1 MSYQTKGDIQMK
13 VVAPKSFTFEG
24 GNRAV
29 LLLHGFTGSTK
40 DVKRLGEYLQKR
52 GYTCHAPMY
61 RGHGGSPEA
70 LLQTTPADWWQDVV
84 DGYNFLKNQG
94 YEEIAVAGISLG
106 GVFSLKVA
114 EEFPVKAVVSM
125 CAPIKRNSTDGL
137 FDRLYNYAKVYK
149 SFEGK
154 SREVIIEELEE
165 LKNSPIDS
173 LNGVN
178 IFTQDACEDLHT
190 ITSPTLVLQ
199 GALDD
204 AIYQESASFI
214 LDHVETD
221 EKQIIWYKESGHI
234 ITLGKEKDKVCE
246 DVYTFLNQLD
256 WAKPVQAV
264 V

>member
-1 MSYQTKGDIQMK
+1 MK
-13 VVAPKSFTFEG
+13 VVTPKSFTFEG

-52 GYTCHAPMY
+52 GFTCHAPMY
-61 RGHGGSPEA
+61 KGHGVTPEE
-70 LLQTTPADWWQDVV
+70 LLETSPADWWQDVV
-84 DGYNFLKNQG
+84 DGYNYLKNHG

-125 CAPIKRNSTDGL
+125 CAPIKRNSAEGL
-137 FDRLYNYAKVYK
+137 SDRLYNYAKIYK

-154 SREVIIEELEE
+154 SKDVIIEELEE
-165 LKNSPIDS
+165 LRNIPKDS
-173 LNGVN
+173 LNGVQS
-178 IFTQDACEDLHT
+178 FTEGTCEDLHS

-204 AIYQESASFI
+204 SIYKESASFI
-214 LDHVETD
+214 LDHVETE
-221 EKQIIWYKESGHI
+221 EKELIWYQESGHI

-246 DVYTFLNQLD
+246 DVYAFLNQVD
-256 WAKPVQAV
+256 WSDTLHQNQ
-264 V
+264 

>member
-1 MSYQTKGDIQMK
+1 MK

-24 GNRAV
+24 GKRAV

-40 DVKRLGEYLQKR
+40 DVKKLGEYLQKR

-61 RGHGGSPEA
+61 RGHGVTPEELLETSP
-70 LLQTTPADWWQDVV
+70 TDWWQDVV
-84 DGYNFLKNQG
+84 DGYHHLKNQG

-106 GVFSLKVA
+106 GVFSLRVA

-137 FDRLYNYAKVYK
+137 FDRLYNYAKIYK

-154 SREVIIEELEE
+154 SREEIIEELDVLKNTPKDSLEGVQAITENTCEE
-165 LKNSPIDS
+165 LSS
-173 LNGVN
+173 
-178 IFTQDACEDLHT
+178 

-214 LDHVETD
+214 LEHVETD
-221 EKQIIWYKESGHI
+221 EKEIIWYKESGHI

-246 DVYTFLNQLD
+246 DVFTFLNQVE
-256 WAKPVQAV
+256 WAAS
-264 V
+264 